1 VRGVAGGP
9 WNVAAAAGSMLAP
22 RFRFPA
28 RRRAA
33 APMTVPTPTDRA
45 ARWLRDLDDALHAG
59 RADAAAALFQEDGCW
74 RDLTAFTWALKTMDG
89 RASIAAMLHATLA
102 RVRPT
107 GWTLDGEA
115 TESNGTVEAWL
126 RFETAVGRG
135 RAVLRL
141 RDGRAWTL
149 MTMLAELKGHEEPA
163 GDRRP
168 LGVEHGAYGRGLPTW
183 LEAREAWRAALGRTV
198 QPEVLV
204 VGGGQGGLGLAA
216 RLRRLGVS
224 ALVVDRHARP
234 GDAWRS
240 RYRSLVLHD
249 PVWYDHMPYLPFP
262 DHWPVFTPK
271 DKMGDWLEAYA
282 RIMELDVW
290 SATTCVSARRD
301 EAADGW
307 VVEVERDGEPLVL
320 RPRQLVLATGLS
332 GLPQVPSFPGAET
345 FEGTQVHSSA
355 YAGGAPWAGKRCV
368 VVGSNNS
375 AHDLCADLWEHG
387 AQVTMLQRSSTMVA
401 RSETLQALGWGRL
414 FSEDALRRGI
424 TTERAD
430 MTLASMP
437 YRLLAESQKAVTAQ
451 IRERDAAFY
460 ERLRAAG
467 FLLDFGEDDTG
478 LSMKYLRRG
487 SGYYIDV
494 GASALVADGR
504 IGLRSGVRVRAL
516 RARSVVLD
524 DGSELPADLLVHA
537 TGFGPLSD
545 VVASL
550 VSSEVAERVGPIW
563 GLGSGTTRDPGP
575 WAGELRNMWSPTRQ
589 RGLWIHGG
597 NLQQSRFYSLQLALQ
612 LKARSVGLPT
622 PVQEGAPA

>member
-1 VRGVAGGP
+1 MSDTPAS
-9 WNVAAAAGSMLAP
+9 AAARGWLEQLAG
-22 RFRFPA
+22 
-28 RRRAA
+28 
-33 APMTVPTPTDRA
+33 
-45 ARWLRDLDDALHAG
+45 ALE
-59 RADAAAALFQEDGCW
+59 RADVDAALACFGPECWW
-74 RDLTAFTWALKTMDG
+74 RDMVALTWNIRTEEG
-89 RASIAAMLHATLA
+89 REAIGAMLRAVLPTA
-102 RVRPT
+102 RPASLRLV
-107 GWTLDGEA
+107 GEA
-115 TESNGTVEAWL
+115 SARDDGVIEAWFD
-126 RFETAVGRG
+126 FETALGRG
-135 RAVLRL
+135 HGHVRL
-141 RDGRAWTL
+141 RDGLGWTML
-149 MTMLAELKGHEEPA
+149 TTLAELKGHEEPA
-163 GDRRP
+163 GRRRP
-168 LGVEHGAYGRGLPTW
+168 RGVEHGVSRGRRSW
-183 LEAREAWRAALGRTV
+183 LEEREAHVAAFGESV
-198 QPEVLV
+198 QPHVLI
-204 VGGGQGGLGLAA
+204 VGGGQGGLALAA
-216 RLRRLGVS
+216 RLKRLGVP
-224 ALVVDRHARP
+224 ALVIDRHPRP

-622 PVQEGAPA
+622 PVHEGAPA

>member
-1 VRGVAGGP
+1 MNA
-9 WNVAAAAGSMLAP
+9 
-22 RFRFPA
+22 
-28 RRRAA
+28 
-33 APMTVPTPTDRA
+33 PTPTERA
-45 ARWLRDLDDALHAG
+45 ERWLRDFDAELTAG
-59 RADAAAALFQEDGCW
+59 RFDAAAALFEDGGCW
-74 RDLTAFTWALKTMDG
+74 RDLTAFTWTLRTMDG
-89 RASIAAMLHATLA
+89 RAAIADMLRATLA
-102 RVRPT
+102 RVRPHD
-107 GWTLDGEA
+107 WRLDGEA
-115 TESNGTVEAWL
+115 TEANGAVEAWL
-126 RFETAVGRG
+126 RFETSLARA

-149 MTMLAELKGHEEPA
+149 MTMAVELKGHEEPA
-163 GDRRP
+163 GERRP
-168 LGVEHGAYGRGLPTW
+168 LGVEHGAFGRGRPTW
-183 LEAREAWRAALGRTV
+183 REAREAWSASLGRTV
-198 QPEVLV
+198 QPEVLI
-204 VGGGQGGLGLAA
+204 VGGGQGGLALGA
-216 RLRRLGVS
+216 RLKRLGVP
-224 ALVVDRHARP
+224 ALIVDRHPRP

-249 PVWYDHMPYLPFP
+249 PVWYDHLPYLPFP

-282 RIMELDVW
+282 RIMELDLW
-290 SATTCVSARRD
+290 SATRCVSARRD

-307 VVEVERDGEPLVL
+307 IVELEREGEPMVL

-332 GLPQVPSFPGAET
+332 GLPQEPAFPGADR
-345 FEGTQVHSSA
+345 FEGAQVHSGA
-355 YAGGAPWAGKRCV
+355 YQGGAPWSGRRCV

-375 AHDLCADLWEHG
+375 AHDICADLWEHG

-401 RSETLQALGWGRL
+401 RSETLQELGWGRL

-437 YRLLAESQKAVTAQ
+437 YRLLAEAQKAVTAR
-451 IRERDAAFY
+451 IRERDAGFY
-460 ERLRAAG
+460 DRLRAAG
-467 FLLDFGEDDTG
+467 FMLDFGEDATG

-504 IGLRSGVRVRAL
+504 IGLRSGVRVRGL
-516 RARSVVLD
+516 SERSVLLD
-524 DGSELPADLLVHA
+524 DGSELPADLIVYA

-545 VVASL
+545 VVAAL
-550 VSSEVAERVGPIW
+550 VTPEVAERIGPCW

-575 WAGELRNMWSPTRQ
+575 WAGELRNMWVPTRQ
-589 RGLWIHGG
+589 PGLWLHGG

-612 LKARSVGLPT
+612 LKARSAGLPT
-622 PVQEGAPA
+622 PVYEPVAVATA

>member
-1 VRGVAGGP
+1 
-9 WNVAAAAGSMLAP
+9 
-22 RFRFPA
+22 
-28 RRRAA
+28 
-33 APMTVPTPTDRA
+33 MTVPTPTDRA

-74 RDLTAFTWALKTMDG
+74 RDLTAFTWTLKTMDG

-375 AHDLCADLWEHG
+375 AHDICADLWEHG
-387 AQVTMLQRSSTMVA
+387 ADVTMIQRSSTTVV
-401 RSETLQALGWGRL
+401 RSETLMAFTWSTLW
-414 FSEDALRRGI
+414 SEDALERGV
-424 TTERAD
+424 TTEVADILAASVPHRLVPERSAPIYDRIRAHD
-430 MTLASMP
+430 ADFYAGL
-437 YRLLAESQKAVTAQ
+437 
-451 IRERDAAFY
+451 ER
-460 ERLRAAG
+460 AG
-467 FLLDFGEDDTG
+467 FMLDFGEDNSG
-478 LSMKYLRRG
+478 ISAKYARRG

-494 GASALVADGR
+494 GASTLIADGR
-504 IGLRSGVRVRAL
+504 IKLRSRVGVARVTATGL
-516 RARSVVLD
+516 VLT
-524 DGSELPADLLVHA
+524 DGSEVPADLIVYA
-537 TGFGPLSD
+537 TGYGSMNGWAARLISQ
-545 VVASL
+545 
-550 VSSEVAERVGPIW
+550 EVADKVGKCW
-563 GLGSGTTRDPGP
+563 GLGSDTAKDPGP
-575 WAGELRNMWSPTRQ
+575 WEGELRNMWKPTRQ
-589 RGLWIHGG
+589 EGLWFMGG
-597 NLQQSRFYSLQLALQ
+597 NLAQARFFSSILALQ
-612 LKARSVGLPT
+612 LKARHAGIET
-622 PVQEGAPA
+622 PVHGLAETHHLA

>member
-1 VRGVAGGP
+1 
-9 WNVAAAAGSMLAP
+9 
-22 RFRFPA
+22 
-28 RRRAA
+28 
-33 APMTVPTPTDRA
+33 MTEPSPTDLA
-45 ARWLRDLDDALHAG
+45 ARWLRDLDDALTRG
-59 RADAAAALFQEDGCW
+59 RADAAAALFVEDGLW
-74 RDLTAFTWALKTMDG
+74 RDLTAFTWTLRTMEG
-89 RASIAAMLHATLA
+89 RAAIADMLRATLA

-107 GWTLDGEA
+107 GWTLDGEPTA
-115 TESNGTVEAWL
+115 AGGTVEAWL

-149 MTMLAELKGHEEPA
+149 MTMLAELKGHEEAA
-163 GDRRP
+163 GPRRP
-168 LGVEHGAYGRGLPTW
+168 RGVEHGAYGAGRPTW

-198 QPEVLV
+198 QPEVLI
-204 VGGGQGGLGLAA
+204 VGGGQGGLALGA
-216 RLRRLGVS
+216 RLKRLGVP
-224 ALVVDRHARP
+224 ALIVDRHPRP
-234 GDAWRS
+234 GDAWRT

-249 PVWYDHMPYLPFP
+249 PVWYDHLPYLPFP

-282 RIMELDVW
+282 GIMELDVW
-290 SATTCVSARRD
+290 SATACVSARRD

-307 VVEVERDGEPLVL
+307 VVEVERDGERVAL

-332 GLPQVPSFPGAET
+332 GLPQVPAFPGADG
-345 FEGTQVHSSA
+345 FEGTQLHSSA
-355 YAGGAPWAGKRCV
+355 YEGGARWAGARCE

-375 AHDLCADLWEHG
+375 AHDICADLWEHG
-387 AQVTMLQRSSTMVA
+387 ARVTMLQRSSTMVA
-401 RSETLQALGWGRL
+401 RSETLEALGWSRL
-414 FSEDALRRGI
+414 FSEDAVRRGV

-430 MTLASMP
+430 LTLASMP
-437 YRLLAESQKAVTAQ
+437 YRAMAEAQAALTAQ

-460 ERLRAAG
+460 DRLRAAG
-467 FLLDFGEDDTG
+467 FALDFGEDDTG
-478 LSMKYLRRG
+478 LYMKYLRRG

-504 IGLRSGVRVRAL
+504 IGLRSGVRVRGL

-524 DGSELPADLLVHA
+524 DGSELPADLVVYA

-545 VVASL
+545 VVAGL
-550 VSSEVAERVGPIW
+550 VSPEVAERVGPIW

-575 WAGELRNMWSPTRQ
+575 WAGELRNMWAPTRQ
-589 RGLWIHGG
+589 PGLWIHGG

-612 LKARSVGLPT
+612 LKARFERMPT
-622 PVQEGAPA
+622 PVHAPDAAAGA